1 MCKTMS
7 TKGKQNDE
15 EGASKYQIHV
25 ITREMNTKSG
35 LEREREDQN
44 WSHFALTRKKL
55 VSIQYKKI
63 LERKQGN

>member
-1 MCKTMS
+1 MCKKMR

-35 LEREREDQN
+35 LKKEREREP
-44 WSHFALTRKKL
+44 KL
-55 VSIQYKKI
+55 VSFCSHQKRVSFNSIQDT
-63 LERKQGN
+63 